1 MGFSRGSTV
10 DGGGSVAMRPAG
22 AASEGSAKRRA
33 ASDWKMDCAR
43 RWQAASVAAGP
54 PSNAAAS
61 NALASQAVRL
71 PKSNESGPSCASLQI
86 LHSGKWQTSE
96 HLAWAAVAAAAAG
109 GSRSGKNVSAFVRN
123 PIEPSF
129 PTISRAG
136 EARLQPARQPDC
148 DNHAWKSTSSSRTLH
163 SRPDP
168 RATHAQPP
176 PCLRAESVQ
185 EEVCRA
191 RYRSLEASK
200 LGSKPKSIFKYAR
213 NR

>member
-1 MGFSRGSTV
+1 MGLGMGFSRGSTV

-71 PKSNESGPSCASLQI
+71 PRSNESGPSCASLQI

-96 HLAWAAVAAAAAG
+96 HLAWAAVAAAAAA
-109 GSRSGKNVSAFVRN
+109 GSRSGKNVSAFARN
-123 PIEPSF
+123 PIGPSF

-136 EARLQPARQPDC
+136 EARLQPVRQPDC
-148 DNHAWKSTSSSRTLH
+148 ATMHVRAPAACAPCINAQILVRHTHNLRHASALKVFKR
-163 SRPDP
+163 
-168 RATHAQPP
+168 
-176 PCLRAESVQ
+176 
-185 EEVCRA
+185 
-191 RYRSLEASK
+191 
-200 LGSKPKSIFKYAR
+200 KYAELATGL
-213 NR
+213 